1 MRYRGFLSSEGVS
14 AAAKLNDNDII
25 IIRRCLAVIC
35 YTCMLAADA
44 YIGYIIYRSYYGGIT
59 YHLGQ
64 LIFVPVF
71 IVSYWFSTFF
81 AQLTGGRQ
89 GGRRI
94 SPKWLNNL
102 LNGLSTLISVA
113 FLAFWGYI
121 YYNQL
126 LYTPENEKALAAI
139 ALYFVI

>member
-1 MRYRGFLSSEGVS
+1 MRYRGFLYSEGVS
-14 AAAKLNDNDII
+14 ASARLNDNDII
-25 IIRRCLAVIC
+25 IIRRCLAVVC

-44 YIGYIIYRSYYGGIT
+44 YIGYIIYYSIYGGIT

-81 AQLTGGRQ
+81 AQLTSGRQ
-89 GGRRI
+89 GGKRI
-94 SPKWLNNL
+94 SPKWLNSL

-139 ALYFVI
+139 VMCL